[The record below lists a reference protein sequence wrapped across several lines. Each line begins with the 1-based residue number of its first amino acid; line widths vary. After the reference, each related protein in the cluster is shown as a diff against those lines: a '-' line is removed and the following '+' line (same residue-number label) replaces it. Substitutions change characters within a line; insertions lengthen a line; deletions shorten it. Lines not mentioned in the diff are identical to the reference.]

1 MPTLPPSFLRTT
13 LYTNEV
19 RGNVIVNGNFY
30 TSSNVSAT
38 YFIGNGA
45 FITGV
50 TASLPSVFAA
60 DVLGNVT
67 GSYINVNNSTATYF
81 TGNYSTLSGNSSA
94 SHFIGNGALLT
105 GIEQYVLPSEITA
118 DVLGNVTATGNVSA
132 EYFLGNG
139 ALLTGIEQYVLPS
152 EITADVLGNVTA
164 TGNVSAEYFLGNGAL
179 LTGIIS
185 AIPSDLD
192 VTDMH
197 ASNSIATSDVFVS
210 NAVTA
215 NVFVGDGSRL
225 SGIVSLDQ
233 DGKIPQ
239 HELNG
244 YLVVPQGYVA
254 NTAVRL
260 ALGGG
265 DLPVGSLARQ
275 VDNGNSYMLT
285 MTPSNVDSN
294 WIVFDGLN
302 FPITTVFG
310 RVGDILSTF
319 GDYSDDYIELTSNVG
334 PIGAGNSVAAALQ
347 YLMDQ
352 ITAIQTFISTPVVPF
367 GG

>member
-1 MPTLPPSFLRTT
+1 
-13 LYTNEV
+13 
-19 RGNVIVNGNFY
+19 
-30 TSSNVSAT
+30 
-38 YFIGNGA
+38 
-45 FITGV
+45 
-50 TASLPSVFAA
+50 
-60 DVLGNVT
+60 
-67 GSYINVNNSTATYF
+67 
-81 TGNYSTLSGNSSA
+81 
-94 SHFIGNGALLT
+94 
-105 GIEQYVLPSEITA
+105 
-118 DVLGNVTATGNVSA
+118 VSA

-179 LTGIIS
+179 LTGIVS
-185 AIPSDLD
+185 TVPQDLD
-192 VTDMH
+192 VTDMY
-197 ASNSIATSDVFVS
+197 ASNAITTSNVFVTD
-210 NAVTA
+210 AVTA
-215 NVFVGDGSRL
+215 NVFVGDGSLL
-225 SGIVSLDQ
+225 SGIVTLDQ

-239 HELNG
+239 NELNG

-275 VDNGNSYMLT
+275 VDTGNSYLLT
-285 MTPSNVDSN
+285 ETPSNVDSN

-302 FPITTVFG
+302 FPVNTVFG

-319 GDYSDDYIELTSNVG
+319 GDYTDDYIELTSNVG
-334 PIGAGNSVAAALQ
+334 PIAAGNSVHAALQ
-347 YLMDQ
+347 YLMGQ
-352 ITAIQTFISTPVVPF
+352 ITAIQAFISTPAAPF